1 MASGTMDRHL
11 TYVAMT
17 RHRDGVQ
24 LYAAQDE
31 FTNAGRLVEHGAA
44 PYRAQEGNSQSY
56 FVTLENDKGEQRT
69 LWGVDLE
76 RAMKEAAPE
85 IGEKIGLQHEG
96 STPVTLPD
104 GTQTHRNTW
113 KVQDAGELAYSQL
126 ERRLSRSGVKETTL
140 DYTRD
145 FAERRGIAEQMGV
158 RSEIEIPAER
168 IEDRAPR
175 STQKVGADLA
185 QDLRADPRADLA
197 GDRQHQAEGRQGE
210 KEGYR
215 RISWSEVMGPA
226 GAGAGGPQQGREAQG
241 LEPAEAGRPAP
252 LVPAI
257 TRHDRSIEDVAREKA
272 LPTFDAQWKTA
283 ESMIRGAFHDPG
295 RGGGPVAF
303 RDHRP
308 GRRRQGDGES
318 HCRAAGALRRRA
330 RQVRPV
336 W

>member
-31 FTNAGRLVEHGAA
+31 FTNAGQTLAAGRLVEHGAA
-44 PYRAQEGNSQSY
+44 PYEHRQGNSQSY
-56 FVTLENDKGEQRT
+56 FVTLENDKGERRT

-76 RAMKEAAPE
+76 RAMKEAGPE

-113 KVQDAGELAYSQL
+113 KVQDAGELAYDQL

-140 DYTRD
+140 DYTND

-168 IEDRAPR
+168 IEG
-175 STQKVGADLA
+175 SSQKT
-185 QDLRADPRADLA
+185 
-197 GDRQHQAEGRQGE
+197 EN
-210 KEGYR
+210 K
-215 RISWSEVMGPA
+215 
-226 GAGAGGPQQGREAQG
+226 
-241 LEPAEAGRPAP
+241 
-252 LVPAI
+252 
-257 TRHDRSIEDVAREKA
+257 AR
-272 LPTFDAQWKTA
+272 
-283 ESMIRGAFHDPG
+283 
-295 RGGGPVAF
+295 
-303 RDHRP
+303 
-308 GRRRQGDGES
+308 
-318 HCRAAGALRRRA
+318 
-330 RQVRPV
+330 
-336 W
+336 